1 MSIAS
6 EITRLQQA
14 KADIKTAIEN
24 KGVTVPS
31 SATLDD
37 YADLVDSISGGG
49 GSVDWESIAKGMC
62 DGTTSFEIPEAAGLN
77 PTQHR
82 CYSRKG
88 LASVTIPSGASSI
101 GQRCFYGCNGL
112 ESVTLPSTITKIEGS
127 AFEACAMLT
136 SINLENTAL
145 AEIGGTGFAGCSIL
159 PSVTIPST
167 ITKIDAQAFR
177 FCRGLV
183 EVVVL
188 ATTPPTL
195 GTSVFQYT
203 HADLVIYVP
212 DASVSAYQSATNWTT
227 YASKIKGISERPT
240 T

>member
-49 GSVDWESIAKGMC
+49 GSVDWE
-62 DGTTSFEIPEAAGLN
+62 EILYAVVTGSTGVDEFVFPSGVTKLKQNALSS
-77 PTQHR
+77 T
-82 CYSRKG
+82 KFK
-88 LASVTIPSGASSI
+88 SVTIPDAVRI
-101 GQRCFYGCNGL
+101 
-112 ESVTLPSTITKIEGS
+112 STDREYS
-127 AFEACAMLT
+127 FLRSC
-136 SINLENTAL
+136 TAL
-145 AEIGGTGFAGCSIL
+145 THVDFGSGLTRIDEQFCRDCTALTT
-159 PSVTIPST
+159 VTIPSQITT
-167 ITKIDAQAFR
+167 ISYMAFSGCTSLR
-177 FCRGLV
+177 
-183 EVVVL
+183 EMIVL
-188 ATTPPTL
+188 ATNPPGL
-195 GTSVFQYT
+195 DGTAIPTTVT
-203 HADLVIYVP
+203 DIYVP
-212 DASVSAYQSATNWTT
+212 DASVSAYQSATNWTR